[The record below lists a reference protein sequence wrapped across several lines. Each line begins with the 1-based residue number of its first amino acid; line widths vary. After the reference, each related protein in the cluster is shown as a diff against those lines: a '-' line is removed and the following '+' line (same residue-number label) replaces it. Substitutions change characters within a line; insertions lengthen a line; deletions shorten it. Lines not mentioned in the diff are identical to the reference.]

1 MSFCSKIYRNSIYV
15 KHVKH
20 LLTGRKPYQAVSN
33 KMALDTIPKEVKE
46 LR

>member
-1 MSFCSKIYRNSIYV
+1 MSFCSKIYSNGIYV

-33 KMALDTIPKEVKE
+33 IMALDTIPKVVKE